1 MLEIVPMTLREAN
14 AFVEQNHRHHG
25 PVAGHKFS
33 IGISDGEKIVGVAIV
48 GRPVS
53 RHLDDGWTLE
63 VNRLCTDGSRN
74 TCSML
79 YAAAWRA
86 ASKYHNRKAAR
97 ITAAGNIL
105 EFDSQKE
112 ARRYDELAL
121 LLAAGNIRNL
131 KLQPEFTLQEA
142 YTTLEGVR
150 VRAIRYRADFSY
162 ERATEPDCCGEVHWL
177 RVVEDVK
184 SEATKT
190 RVYAIKRKLM
200 RERLGIDVREV

>member
-1 MLEIVPMTLREAN
+1 MRIEDLPPWAQAQAAN
-14 AFVEQNHRHHG
+14 QIMARQRRNNGRSR
-25 PVAGHKFS
+25 PPSPAL
-33 IGISDGEKIVGVAIV
+33 SDDEEEMP
-48 GRPVS
+48 R
-53 RHLDDGWTLE
+53 
-63 VNRLCTDGSRN
+63 
-74 TCSML
+74 
-79 YAAAWRA
+79 RA

-121 LLAAGNIRNL
+121 LLAAGKIWDL

-162 ERATEPDCCGEVHWL
+162 EAGHGAGLLRRGPLAACGRGCKERSHQNQGIRHQAEADARAAG
-177 RVVEDVK
+177 
-184 SEATKT
+184 
-190 RVYAIKRKLM
+190 Y
-200 RERLGIDVREV
+200 

>member
-1 MLEIVPMTLREAN
+1 MRIEDLPPWAQAQAAN
-14 AFVEQNHRHHG
+14 QIMARQRRG
-25 PVAGHKFS
+25 SGRSRAPSPAL
-33 IGISDGEKIVGVAIV
+33 SDDEEEMP
-48 GRPVS
+48 R
-53 RHLDDGWTLE
+53 
-63 VNRLCTDGSRN
+63 
-74 TCSML
+74 
-79 YAAAWRA
+79 RA

-121 LLAAGNIRNL
+121 LLAAEKIRDL
-131 KLQPEFTLQEA
+131 KLQPEYTLQEA

-150 VRAIRYRADFSY
+150 VRAIRYRA
-162 ERATEPDCCGEVHWL
+162 EPDCCGEVHWL

>member
-1 MLEIVPMTLREAN
+1 MDIKDLPPWAQAQAAN
-14 AFVEQNHRHHG
+14 QIMARQRRNN
-25 PVAGHKFS
+25 
-33 IGISDGEKIVGVAIV
+33 
-48 GRPVS
+48 GRS
-53 RHLDDGWTLE
+53 RPPSPALPNDE
-63 VNRLCTDGSRN
+63 EEMPR
-74 TCSML
+74 
-79 YAAAWRA
+79 RA

-112 ARRYDELAL
+112 ARRYDEY
-121 LLAAGNIRNL
+121 
-131 KLQPEFTLQEA
+131 TLQEA

>member
-1 MLEIVPMTLREAN
+1 MRIEDLPPWAQAQAAN
-14 AFVEQNHRHHG
+14 QIMARQRRG
-25 PVAGHKFS
+25 SGRSRAPSPAL
-33 IGISDGEKIVGVAIV
+33 SDDEEEMP
-48 GRPVS
+48 R
-53 RHLDDGWTLE
+53 
-63 VNRLCTDGSRN
+63 
-74 TCSML
+74 
-79 YAAAWRA
+79 RA

-112 ARRYDELAL
+112 ALTLEAKESTRTRIGFSRMEARRYDELAL
-121 LLAAGNIRNL
+121 LLAAEKIRDL
-131 KLQPEFTLQEA
+131 KLQPEYTLQEA

-184 SEATKT
+184 SEAT

>member
-1 MLEIVPMTLREAN
+1 MDIKDLPPWAQAQAVNQIMARQRRSN
-14 AFVEQNHRHHG
+14 
-25 PVAGHKFS
+25 
-33 IGISDGEKIVGVAIV
+33 
-48 GRPVS
+48 GRS
-53 RHLDDGWTLE
+53 RAP
-63 VNRLCTDGSRN
+63 S
-74 TCSML
+74 
-79 YAAAWRA
+79 AAAPDDEEEMPRRTA
-86 ASKYHNRKAAR
+86 AKYHNRKAVR
-97 ITAAGNIL
+97 ITAEGNTL

-112 ARRYDELAL
+112 ARRYDELVI
-121 LLAAGNIRNL
+121 LLAAGKIRDL

-177 RVVEDVK
+177 PVVEDVK

-200 RERLGIDVREV
+200 HERLGIDVREV

>member
-1 MLEIVPMTLREAN
+1 MRIEDLPPWAQAQAAN
-14 AFVEQNHRHHG
+14 QIMARQRRNN
-25 PVAGHKFS
+25 
-33 IGISDGEKIVGVAIV
+33 
-48 GRPVS
+48 GRS
-53 RHLDDGWTLE
+53 RPPSPALPNDE
-63 VNRLCTDGSRN
+63 EEMPR
-74 TCSML
+74 
-79 YAAAWRA
+79 RA

-121 LLAAGNIRNL
+121 LLAAEKIRDL

-177 RVVEDVK
+177 LVVEDVK

>member
-1 MLEIVPMTLREAN
+1 MSGLRFE
-14 AFVEQNHRHHG
+14 
-25 PVAGHKFS
+25 
-33 IGISDGEKIVGVAIV
+33 
-48 GRPVS
+48 
-53 RHLDDGWTLE
+53 
-63 VNRLCTDGSRN
+63 
-74 TCSML
+74 SMAEMPPRMREL
-79 YAAAWRA
+79 YARQQMPGAAA
-86 ASKYHNRKAAR
+86 GPKKASKYHSTPAERGELR
-97 ITAAGNIL
+97 
-105 EFDSQKE
+105 FDSQKE

-121 LLAAGNIRNL
+121 LLAAEKIRDL
-131 KLQPEFTLQEA
+131 KLQPEYTLQEA

>member
-1 MLEIVPMTLREAN
+1 MRIEDLPPWAQAQAAN
-14 AFVEQNHRHHG
+14 QIMARQRRG
-25 PVAGHKFS
+25 SGRSRAPSPAL
-33 IGISDGEKIVGVAIV
+33 SDDEEEMP
-48 GRPVS
+48 R
-53 RHLDDGWTLE
+53 
-63 VNRLCTDGSRN
+63 
-74 TCSML
+74 
-79 YAAAWRA
+79 RA

-121 LLAAGNIRNL
+121 LLAAEKIR
-131 KLQPEFTLQEA
+131 A

-177 RVVEDVK
+177 LVVEDVK

>member
-1 MLEIVPMTLREAN
+1 MRIEDLPPWAQAQAAN
-14 AFVEQNHRHHG
+14 QIMARQRRNNGRSR
-25 PVAGHKFS
+25 PPSPAL
-33 IGISDGEKIVGVAIV
+33 SDDEEEMP
-48 GRPVS
+48 R
-53 RHLDDGWTLE
+53 
-63 VNRLCTDGSRN
+63 
-74 TCSML
+74 
-79 YAAAWRA
+79 RA

-121 LLAAGNIRNL
+121 LLAAGKIRDL

-142 YTTLEGVR
+142 YTT
-150 VRAIRYRADFSY
+150 RADFSY

-177 RVVEDVK
+177 LVVEDVK